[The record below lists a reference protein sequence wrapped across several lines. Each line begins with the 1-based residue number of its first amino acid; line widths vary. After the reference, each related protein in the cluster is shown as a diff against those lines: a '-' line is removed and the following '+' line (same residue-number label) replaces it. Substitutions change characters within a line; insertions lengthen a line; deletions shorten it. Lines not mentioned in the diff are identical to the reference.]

1 MAVHRNSARPGPVT
15 VRPDAAGFL
24 ADALAG
30 LRRPQKELPCKYLY
44 DAVGSALFDAICETP
59 EYYPTRTELAIMR
72 AHAGE
77 MGARLGPGCQV
88 VEFGSGS
95 GVKTRVL
102 LRHLP
107 RPAAYVPVDIS
118 ADHLRRSAKE
128 LAARFPEV
136 EVQPVA
142 ADFTRPFE
150 VPDPAM
156 ATRRRVVYFP
166 GSTVG
171 NFAPAEALA
180 LLRDIAALCGP
191 GGALLI
197 GVDLK
202 KDPAVLNAAYDD
214 AAGVTAAFNRNLLA
228 RMNRELGTD
237 FDLSAFRHQAF
248 YNEAAGRVEMHLV
261 STREQ
266 TVRVGGPPIHF
277 AAGETIH
284 TENSYK
290 YAPDEFERLAADAGL
305 RPVMLWADSGRLFSV
320 QLCEVSETDHK

>member
-1 MAVHRNSARPGPVT
+1 MAVQRNPARPGPVAD
-15 VRPDAAGFL
+15 RRDAAGFL

-30 LRRPQKELPCKYLY
+30 LRRSPKELPCKYLY
-44 DAVGSALFDAICETP
+44 DAAGSALFDAICETP
-59 EYYPTRTELAIMR
+59 EYYPTRAELAIMR

-77 MGARLGPGCQV
+77 MGRRLGPGCQV
-88 VEFGSGS
+88 IEYGSGS

-107 RPAAYVPVDIS
+107 RPTACVPVDIS

-128 LAARFPEV
+128 LATRFPEV

-142 ADFTRPFE
+142 ADFTCPFD
-150 VPDPAM
+150 VPDPTT

-166 GSTVG
+166 GSTIG
-171 NFAPAEALA
+171 NFGPPEALS
-180 LLRDIAALCGP
+180 LLKGIAQLCGS

-197 GVDLK
+197 GVDLR
-202 KDPAVLNAAYDD
+202 KDPAVLNAAYND

-228 RMNRELGTD
+228 RMNRELGAD
-237 FDLSAFRHQAF
+237 FDPEAFRHRAF
-248 YNEAAGRVEMHLV
+248 YNDVAGRVEMHLV

-266 TVRVGGPPIHF
+266 TVRVGGRPIRF
-277 AAGETIH
+277 AAGESIH

-290 YAPDEFERLAADAGL
+290 YAPDEFERLAAGAGL
-305 RPVMLWADSGRLFSV
+305 RPVSLWTDPGHLFSV
-320 QLCEVSETDHK
+320 QLYEVPDE

>member
-1 MAVHRNSARPGPVT
+1 
-15 VRPDAAGFL
+15 
-24 ADALAG
+24 
-30 LRRPQKELPCKYLY
+30 
-44 DAVGSALFDAICETP
+44 
-59 EYYPTRTELAIMR
+59 MR

-88 VEFGSGS
+88 IEFGSGS
-95 GVKTRVL
+95 GVKTRLL
-102 LRHLP
+102 LRRLP

-118 ADHLRRSAKE
+118 ADHLRRSARE

-150 VPDPAM
+150 VPEPAM

-171 NFAPAEALA
+171 NFGPVEALA
-180 LLRDIAALCGP
+180 LLRDIAGLCGP

-202 KDPAVLNAAYDD
+202 KDPAVLNAAYND
-214 AAGVTAAFNRNLLA
+214 AAGVTAAFNLNMLA
-228 RMNRELGTD
+228 RMNRELGAD
-237 FDLSAFRHQAF
+237 FDVSAFAHRAF
-248 YNEAAGRVEMHLV
+248 YNESAGRVEMHLV
-261 STREQ
+261 STRDQ
-266 TVRVGGPPIHF
+266 TAHLGGHPIRF

-290 YAPDEFERLAADAGL
+290 YAPDEFEQLASRAGL
-305 RPVMLWADSGRLFSV
+305 RLVTLWTDPRRLFSV
-320 QLCEVSETDHK
+320 QLYEIA